1 MGRIPSS
8 RIPEKGEQL
17 SGETTQTQALVRSV
31 IKCTDAALLS
41 LALDMREDPGSPR
54 VASYQVLFAVQPALG
69 LHGVILFMIRFL
81 LTCSSSL
88 QLPGSF
94 PTKLVCLLPQ
104 GGGHTKSHWDCL

>member
-31 IKCTDAALLS
+31 IKCTDAVLLS

-54 VASYQVLFAVQPALG
+54 VASYQVL
-69 LHGVILFMIRFL
+69 L
-81 LTCSSSL
+81 LCSQHL
-88 QLPGSF
+88 AYMG
-94 PTKLVCLLPQ
+94 
-104 GGGHTKSHWDCL
+104 